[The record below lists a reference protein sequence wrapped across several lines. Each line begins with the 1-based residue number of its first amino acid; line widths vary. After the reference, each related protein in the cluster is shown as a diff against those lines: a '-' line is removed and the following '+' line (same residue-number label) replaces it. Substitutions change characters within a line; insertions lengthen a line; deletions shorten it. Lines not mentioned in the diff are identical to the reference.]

1 MAFGGSGLIRGVISL
16 ESDNYVVFTISWSV
30 HVKSGLIRGWPYK
43 RGDFSWEGQLCS
55 IYYLMISTCEI
66 WPDKRV
72 AFGWSGLIRGVTSLE
87 RNNYVVFY
95 YLMISTCEIWSDK
108 RGGLWWEWP
117 YKRGDLSWEG
127 QLYSILLSQYMWNLV
142 W

>member
-1 MAFGGSGLIRGVISL
+1 
-16 ESDNYVVFTISWSV
+16 
-30 HVKSGLIRGWPYK
+30 
-43 RGDFSWEGQLCS
+43 
-55 IYYLMISTCEI
+55 
-66 WPDKRV
+66 
-72 AFGWSGLIRGVTSLE
+72 
-87 RNNYVVFY
+87 
-95 YLMISTCEIWSDK
+95 MISTCEIWSDK